1 MNVLAAVAGA
11 LVAVGLVL
19 LAAEL
24 TRRAPAPGTP
34 PSVLR
39 ARLPAGSGR
48 RVLLAVV
55 AGLGVLLI
63 TRWPVAGLS
72 AAAAALFLPRLMSGS
87 QQRRRTAALEALEQW
102 ARRLA
107 DMLTASRGLEDALE
121 ASART
126 APAEIAG
133 PVGALARRLSARAS
147 TETALRAFAAEI
159 DDPAGDRIAA
169 ALIIAT
175 KRRGA
180 GAHDVLRSLAE
191 MLARDV
197 AGRRDIEAERA
208 QHRTTVRW
216 IVVFV
221 VIFTVIAVVNRHY
234 SAPYGTVA
242 GQVVLAMVAGLYAFG
257 LTWLHRLGNI
267 PAPGRFLDP
276 PAEPDQ
282 AGWPG
287 PAPARAGRRPGP
299 GREAAMTLSGWVV
312 AAGLLAGLGL
322 WLLLRELL
330 PSAPRLDAAVN
341 RLDAPATAAP
351 VTAAPADGGGRRAGL
366 AARIGAALPWL
377 PSPGPDL
384 ALLGQDR
391 ESFLASKITCGFA
404 GLATV
409 PVLSAL
415 LLAAGH
421 RLPLAVPVLASLV
434 LGGALFLA
442 PDLVTKINA
451 AEKRADF
458 RHALTSYLDLV
469 ALERGA
475 GSAPTE
481 ALEAAAALGGGWAFQ
496 RIAAALDAARRAGR
510 APWSGLADLAAETGV
525 PELADLADIAGV
537 AGQEGAR
544 IIDTLTARAASMR
557 AAALS
562 ADRAVSGSRSTTMV
576 IPIAL
581 LGRGLPAADR
591 VPRRVPDA
599 RGGIASRR
607 PA

>member
-1 MNVLAAVAGA
+1 
-11 LVAVGLVL
+11 
-19 LAAEL
+19 
-24 TRRAPAPGTP
+24 
-34 PSVLR
+34 
-39 ARLPAGSGR
+39 
-48 RVLLAVV
+48 VLLAVV

-87 QQRRRTAALEALEQW
+87 QQKRRTAALEALEQW

-287 PAPARAGRRPGP
+287 PAPARA
-299 GREAAMTLSGWVV
+299 
-312 AAGLLAGLGL
+312 
-322 WLLLRELL
+322 
-330 PSAPRLDAAVN
+330 
-341 RLDAPATAAP
+341 
-351 VTAAPADGGGRRAGL
+351 RAG
-366 AARIGAALPWL
+366 
-377 PSPGPDL
+377 
-384 ALLGQDR
+384 
-391 ESFLASKITCGFA
+391 
-404 GLATV
+404 GLA
-409 PVLSAL
+409 
-415 LLAAGH
+415 
-421 RLPLAVPVLASLV
+421 
-434 LGGALFLA
+434 
-442 PDLVTKINA
+442 
-451 AEKRADF
+451 
-458 RHALTSYLDLV
+458 
-469 ALERGA
+469 
-475 GSAPTE
+475 
-481 ALEAAAALGGGWAFQ
+481 
-496 RIAAALDAARRAGR
+496 RAGR
-510 APWSGLADLAAETGV
+510 
-525 PELADLADIAGV
+525 
-537 AGQEGAR
+537 
-544 IIDTLTARAASMR
+544 
-557 AAALS
+557 
-562 ADRAVSGSRSTTMV
+562 
-576 IPIAL
+576 
-581 LGRGLPAADR
+581 
-591 VPRRVPDA
+591 RR
-599 RGGIASRR
+599 
-607 PA
+607 